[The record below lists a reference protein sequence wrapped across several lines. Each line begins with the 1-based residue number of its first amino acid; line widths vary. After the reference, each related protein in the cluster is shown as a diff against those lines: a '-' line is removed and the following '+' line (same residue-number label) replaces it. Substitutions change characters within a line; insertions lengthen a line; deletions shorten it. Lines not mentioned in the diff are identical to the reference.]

1 MKIKSPAQSAFF
13 YPRVLVGVVLC
24 FASVALAFFALHN
37 ASAQANPPLEVK
49 GEFRGLAPVVKFD
62 VSPALRDM
70 QVIPPGPGKD
80 RENEDR
86 EIMPF
91 KVRFAPEWDP
101 VVQSTVRDRRTRWN
115 GDPGANRDLQRPAEY
130 HGASPPDPNG
140 RSAQT
145 TLSTMG
151 NLSFQIFNKTGTSL
165 FGPAANNTLWAGF
178 GGACQA
184 QNAGDPVVL
193 YDQALQPLV
202 PLAVHLRRPFLLLRG
217 HFANPRSHGSLL
229 PLRDLDGQQ
238 FPGLPQGWRLA
249 GCLLC

>member
-101 VVQSTVRDRRTRWN
+101 VVQSKVGTGGPDGMEIPAPIVTFN
-115 GDPGANRDLQRPAEY
+115 AQPGT
-130 HGASPPDPNG
+130 G
-140 RSAQT
+140 RCTA
-145 TLSTMG
+145 
-151 NLSFQIFNKTGTSL
+151 
-165 FGPAANNTLWAGF
+165 
-178 GGACQA
+178 
-184 QNAGDPVVL
+184 
-193 YDQALQPLV
+193 
-202 PLAVHLRRPFLLLRG
+202 
-217 HFANPRSHGSLL
+217 
-229 PLRDLDGQQ
+229 
-238 FPGLPQGWRLA
+238 
-249 GCLLC
+249 